1 MIVTTTKG
9 AIDDSLL
16 EKREGG
22 LDNDNESTVW
32 IEYYL
37 DAELVHRSAHV
48 RLKRPMV
55 SLTEVGGFNG

>member
-1 MIVTTTKG
+1 MKVTTTKG
-9 AIDDSLL
+9 KMDDSLL
-16 EKREGG
+16 EKREGNY
-22 LDNDNESTVW
+22 DDDNESTVW

-55 SLTEVGGFNG
+55 SLTEVGGFTG

>member
-1 MIVTTTKG
+1 MKVTTIKG
-9 AIDDSLL
+9 EMDDSLL
-16 EKREGG
+16 EKREGNY
-22 LDNDNESTVW
+22 DDDNESTVW
-32 IEYYL
+32 VEYYL

>member
-9 AIDDSLL
+9 KMDESLL
-16 EKREGG
+16 EKREGNY
-22 LDNDNESTVW
+22 DDDNESTVW

>member
-1 MIVTTTKG
+1 MIVTTTRG
-9 AIDDSLL
+9 EMDDSLL
-16 EKREGG
+16 IKKEGTFE
-22 LDNDNESTVW
+22 DDNENTIW

-37 DAELVHRSAHV
+37 DNQLVHRSAHV

>member
-1 MIVTTTKG
+1 M
-9 AIDDSLL
+9 DDSLL
-16 EKREGG
+16 IKKEGAFE
-22 LDNDNESTVW
+22 DDNENTIW

-37 DAELVHRSAHV
+37 DNQLVHRSAHV